1 MGTSSTGGG
10 GASGQ
15 AEFTQPTAPGIL
27 VSLACFALE
36 PHPLAFQTYAQ
47 IGIKTDI
54 GALDGRRIQLASGYI
69 REEEGITWT
78 GFYPIHD
85 GDLIYM
91 FLRGNLDPL
100 IQLVER
106 KLTADTTIIP
116 GITLA
121 KLLTAIK

>member
-10 GASGQ
+10 GGSGQ
-15 AEFTQPTAPGIL
+15 AEFSQPTAPGIL

-36 PHPLAFQTYAQ
+36 PQPTAFQTYAE
-47 IGIKTDI
+47 IGIKTNI
-54 GALDGRRIQLASGYI
+54 KALDGRRIQLATGYI
-69 REEEGITWT
+69 REEQGITWT

-91 FLRGNLDPL
+91 FLRGNLNPV
-100 IQLVER
+100 IQLIDR

-121 KLLTAIK
+121 KLLRTTT